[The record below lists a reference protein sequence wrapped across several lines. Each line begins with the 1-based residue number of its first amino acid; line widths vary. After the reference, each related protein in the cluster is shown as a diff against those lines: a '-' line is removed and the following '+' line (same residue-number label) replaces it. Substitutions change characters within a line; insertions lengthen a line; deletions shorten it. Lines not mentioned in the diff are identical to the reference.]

1 MSEEA
6 EIESDIGK
14 MYRILSLRKCPLSQR
29 VSLYTR
35 GIIPGKEICLRQIS
49 PLGDPLIVE
58 INQQTFAINRDMWS
72 CFDLE
77 ECRS

>member
-1 MSEEA
+1 MSEDV

-58 INQQTFAINRDMWS
+58 VNQKTFAINREMWS

-77 ECRS
+77 ECRL

>member
-6 EIESDIGK
+6 EIEADIGK

-35 GIIPGKEICLRQIS
+35 GIIPGKEIRLRQIS

-77 ECRS
+77 EYRS

>member
-6 EIESDIGK
+6 EIKSDIGK
-14 MYRILSLRKCPLSQR
+14 RYRILSLRKCPLSQR

-77 ECRS
+77 EYRS